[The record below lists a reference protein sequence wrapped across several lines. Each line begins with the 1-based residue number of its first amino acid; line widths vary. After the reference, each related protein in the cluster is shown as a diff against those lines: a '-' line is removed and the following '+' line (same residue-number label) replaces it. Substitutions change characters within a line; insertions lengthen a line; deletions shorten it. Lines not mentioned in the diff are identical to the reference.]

1 MASIALAKGKNPF
14 GSKKKVFA
22 VMVKTLN
29 GAHKGGFVAS
39 KRA

>member
-22 VMVKTLN
+22 VMVKTLM
-29 GAHKGGFVAS
+29 AHTKADL
-39 KRA
+39 